1 MSASPSIAKNTMMT
15 YLSLHLIAKCTRMHL
30 FEIKKNKNKKFMG
43 RGHSSSPVPSPSVEG
58 DIPSSHRSPLG
69 ASILA
74 PSTPY
79 CFFDKSNTDYY
90 TLTTVNKN
98 PDVWHSHKKNIS
110 YQSVKLHSSSTA
122 TFKRCRILVTN
133 AARKLT

>member
-1 MSASPSIAKNTMMT
+1 
-15 YLSLHLIAKCTRMHL
+15 
-30 FEIKKNKNKKFMG
+30 MG
-43 RGHSSSPVPSPSVEG
+43 RGHSSSPVPSPGVEG
-58 DIPSSHRSPLG
+58 DIPSLHRSPLG

-98 PDVWHSHKKNIS
+98 PDVWHSYKKHQLSKFEITLF
-110 YQSVKLHSSSTA
+110 VHSHIQTLQNS
-122 TFKRCRILVTN
+122 CN
-133 AARKLT
+133 